1 MVRLGL
7 SLGKSALANEL
18 QREPGN
24 VPRAT
29 IAYMNRLGTEIES
42 HLDFEPTGTRLAL
55 KLEGQQMTI
64 AQTGVLVGLLLP
76 AVQASREA
84 ARRMQSSNNMRQIML
99 ANLNYHDMFRRFPN
113 DLGTDPKNTTAN
125 LSWRVHILPFI
136 EENALYQEFHL
147 DEPWD
152 SPHNIKLLNRM
163 PPTYRDPRS
172 MALPNHT
179 TYQMPRG
186 ENMINNPAKATKMSF
201 ITDGTSN
208 TVCLMLSTDQAA
220 VPWTKPDDMDPLANP
235 QNIAVHAGTVMVAMA
250 DGSVHNLRSPIS
262 AEFLKR
268 LVIMNDGLPVTPDLR

>member
-1 MVRLGL
+1 
-7 SLGKSALANEL
+7 
-18 QREPGN
+18 
-24 VPRAT
+24 
-29 IAYMNRLGTEIES
+29 
-42 HLDFEPTGTRLAL
+42 
-55 KLEGQQMTI
+55 
-64 AQTGVLVGLLLP
+64 
-76 AVQASREA
+76 
-84 ARRMQSSNNMRQIML
+84 MQSSNNMRQIML

-125 LSWRVHILPFI
+125 LSWRVHISAFHRGKRAVPR
-136 EENALYQEFHL
+136 FHL
-147 DEPWD
+147 DELGIV
-152 SPHNIKLLNRM
+152 HTTIKLLDRM
-163 PPTYRDPRS
+163 PPTYRDPPIDGAS
-172 MALPNHT
+172 ESHTLPDAAWRKH
-179 TYQMPRG
+179 
-186 ENMINNPAKATKMSF
+186 INNPAKATKMSF

>member
-1 MVRLGL
+1 MCW
-7 SLGKSALANEL
+7 LACC
-18 QREPGN
+18 
-24 VPRAT
+24 
-29 IAYMNRLGTEIES
+29 
-42 HLDFEPTGTRLAL
+42 
-55 KLEGQQMTI
+55 
-64 AQTGVLVGLLLP
+64 LP
-76 AVQASREA
+76 AVQASREGRA
-84 ARRMQSSNNMRQIML
+84 TDAELKQHATDHVGQLELPR
-99 ANLNYHDMFRRFPN
+99 YVPRFPN

-208 TVCLMLSTDQAA
+208 TVCLMLSTDQA
-220 VPWTKPDDMDPLANP
+220 
-235 QNIAVHAGTVMVAMA
+235 G
-250 DGSVHNLRSPIS
+250 RS
-262 AEFLKR
+262 LDK
-268 LVIMNDGLPVTPDLR
+268 T